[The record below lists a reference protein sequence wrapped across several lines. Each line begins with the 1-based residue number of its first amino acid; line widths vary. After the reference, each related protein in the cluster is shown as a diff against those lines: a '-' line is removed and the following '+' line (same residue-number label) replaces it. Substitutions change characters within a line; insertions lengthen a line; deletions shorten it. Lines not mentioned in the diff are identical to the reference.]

1 MGQSKKERI
10 SELNARS
17 PQNTQA
23 EAWGREKGQKI
34 QKRHKRH
41 MGHNKKGLRYV

>member
-1 MGQSKKERI
+1 MGQSEKERI

-23 EAWGREKGQKI
+23 EAKKIQKIIQKI
-34 QKRHKRH
+34 QKK
-41 MGHNKKGLRYV
+41 